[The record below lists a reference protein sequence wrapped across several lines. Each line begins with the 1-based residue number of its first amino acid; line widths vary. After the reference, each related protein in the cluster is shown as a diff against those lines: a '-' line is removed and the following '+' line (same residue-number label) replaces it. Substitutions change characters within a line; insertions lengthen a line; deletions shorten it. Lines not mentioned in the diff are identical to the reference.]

1 MNARQKDKIDMF
13 FGGLASKYE
22 NSADFFVGLSWTAVS
37 GRKEYRGRAFLR
49 GDKFV
54 YSFAGTR
61 EYGDIRA
68 LLADLCTVILQYDSA
83 VVEYLE
89 RGHGCRVIIDDRNVR
104 LENFEVKEDIS
115 APQTLK
121 NKEYNIDLAKAAPL
135 LKRLGFMTADGK
147 IKNDMI
153 RKYNQTDRFLDL
165 VGGMFDGM
173 NDITVVDCA
182 CGKSYLSFIL
192 NYYLWEQRHVRA
204 KFIGI
209 DIKPNVIEES
219 GKIAADLGYNNM
231 TFICEDLRTYDAPR
245 ADTVISLHACD
256 TATDM
261 ALGFAIRHDAKN
273 IICVPCCHKELLD
286 TYKKPDLDP
295 IIKHGVFRARLND
308 ILTDGLRCLK
318 LEACGYK
325 VSCVEYCS
333 PLDTPKKLLIKAKKV
348 SDRDPKA
355 EAEYRRLLSELNV
368 RPSIEYYSLKAE
380 DR

>member
-1 MNARQKDKIDMF
+1 MNARQKGKIDLF
-13 FGGLASKYE
+13 FGGLASKFE
-22 NSADFFVGLSWTAVS
+22 SSREFFVGLTWKTVS
-37 GRKEYRGRAFLR
+37 GRKEYNGSAALR
-49 GDKFV
+49 DGKLV
-54 YSFAGTR
+54 YSFAGTK
-61 EYGDIRA
+61 EYDDMRT
-68 LLADLCTVILQYDSA
+68 LLSDLCAVILQYDSA
-83 VVEYLE
+83 VVEYRE
-89 RGHGCRVIIDDRNVR
+89 RGHGCRVLIDDRNVK
-104 LENFEVKEDIS
+104 LENFEIKEEIS
-115 APQTLK
+115 ATQGLK

-204 KFIGI
+204 KFIGV

-219 GKIAADLGYNNM
+219 NKLAADLGYNNM
-231 TFICEDLRTYDAPR
+231 RFVCEDLRTYDAPC
-245 ADTVISLHACD
+245 ADAVISLHACD
-256 TATDM
+256 VATDM
-261 ALGFAIRHDAKN
+261 ALGFAIRHNAKN

-348 SDRDPKA
+348 SDGDPKA
-355 EAEYRRLLSELNV
+355 EAEYRRLLSELGV
-368 RPSIEYYSLKAE
+368 RPSIEYYSVKC
-380 DR
+380 DD

>member
-1 MNARQKDKIDMF
+1 MF

-325 VSCVEYCS
+325 VSCVEDCS
-333 PLDTPKKLLIKAKKV
+333 PLDTPKNLLIKAKKV

-368 RPSIEYYSLKAE
+368 RPSIEFYSLKAE